1 MQIHKSIKVF
11 KITNRN
17 VCVTNM
23 RIILLTQDDP
33 FYLAQN
39 IDYLIKNLPSHS
51 EVVATVVFDV
61 SPFGKRES
69 FTDKLKKTYHIFGFG
84 FFVNYG
90 FKFVFSNLNPNKKVK
105 NILAKY
111 NVPLVEIEGNI
122 NKVENLDRLRAY
134 KPDLLIS
141 IAGNQIFKLPLIN
154 LAPKGCLNLHT
165 ALLPKYRGLM
175 PSFWVIKNNE
185 KYTGVSIFFVDEGI
199 DSGEIL
205 VQKKVEIGN
214 KTQAELI
221 DETKLLGMQAILESV
236 EKIHVGNYELIPN
249 PNEEM
254 TYFSFPT
261 KEDVKA
267 FLASGKR
274 FY

>member
-1 MQIHKSIKVF
+1 MLKADCRKPIAPQ
-11 KITNRN
+11 
-17 VCVTNM
+17 NM

-39 IDYLIKNLPSHS
+39 IDFLINNLPKHS

-69 FTDKLKKTYHIFGFG
+69 FTDKLKKTYNIFGLG

-90 FKFVFSNLNPNKKVK
+90 IKFVLSKLNSDKKVR
-105 NILAKY
+105 NVLAKHK
-111 NVPLVEIEGNI
+111 VPLIEIEGNI
-122 NKVENLDRLRAY
+122 NKLENLERLKAY
-134 KPDLLIS
+134 QPDLLIS

-175 PSFWVIKNNE
+175 PSFWVMKNNE

-199 DSGEIL
+199 DSGDIL

-214 KTQAELI
+214 RTQAELI
-221 DETKLLGMQAILESV
+221 DHTKVLGMQAILESV
-236 EKIHVGNYELIPN
+236 EKIHSGSFEIIPN

-254 TYFSFPT
+254 TYFTFPT
-261 KEDVKA
+261 KADVKE
-267 FLASGKR
+267 FLKAGKK

>member
-1 MQIHKSIKVF
+1 
-11 KITNRN
+11 
-17 VCVTNM
+17 M

-39 IDYLIKNLPSHS
+39 IDYLIKKLPKHS
-51 EVVATVVFDV
+51 EIVATVVFEV

-69 FTDKLKKTYHIFGFG
+69 FTEKLKKTYDIFGLG

-90 FKFVFSNLNPNKKVK
+90 VKFVMSKLNPNKKVK

-111 NVPLVEIEGNI
+111 KVPLIEFEGNI
-122 NKVENLDRLRAY
+122 NRAENLELLKAY
-134 KPDLLIS
+134 QPDLLVS

-154 LAPKGCLNLHT
+154 LATKGCLNLHT

-175 PSFWVIKNNE
+175 PSFWVLKNNE

-199 DSGEIL
+199 DSGDIL

-214 KTQAELI
+214 RTQAELI
-221 DETKLLGMQAILESV
+221 DYTKLLGMDAILESV
-236 EKIHVGNYELIPN
+236 DKIHTGNYELIPN

-254 TYFSFPT
+254 TYFTFPT

-267 FLASGKR
+267 FLAAGKR

>member
-1 MQIHKSIKVF
+1 
-11 KITNRN
+11 
-17 VCVTNM
+17 M

-39 IDYLIKNLPSHS
+39 IDYLIQNLPKHS
-51 EVVATVVFDV
+51 VVVATVVFEV

-69 FTDKLKKTYHIFGFG
+69 FTEKLKKTYSIFGLG

-90 FKFVFSNLNPNKKVK
+90 VKFILSKLNPKKKVK

-111 NVPLVEIEGNI
+111 KIPLIDTEDNI
-122 NKVENLDRLRAY
+122 NNPTNLALLKVY
-134 KPDLLIS
+134 KPDLLVS

-154 LAPKGCLNLHT
+154 LSTKGCINLHT

-175 PSFWVIKNNE
+175 PSFWVLKNNE
-185 KYTGVSIFFVDEGI
+185 KYTGVSVFFVDEGI

-205 VQKKVEIGN
+205 VQKKIEIGN
-214 KTQAELI
+214 RTQTELI
-221 DETKLLGMQAILESV
+221 NYTKQLGMDAILESIQ
-236 EKIHVGNYELIPN
+236 KIYEGDYELMPN
-249 PNEEM
+249 PDKEK
-254 TYFSFPT
+254 TYFGFPT
-261 KEDVKA
+261 KHDVSE
-267 FLASGKR
+267 FLRAGKR

>member
-1 MQIHKSIKVF
+1 
-11 KITNRN
+11 
-17 VCVTNM
+17 M

-39 IDYLIKNLPSHS
+39 IDYLIKNLPAHS
-51 EVVATVVFDV
+51 EVVATVVFEV

-69 FTDKLKKTYHIFGFG
+69 FTEKLKKTFDIFGLG

-90 FKFVFSNLNPNKKVK
+90 VKFVLSKLNPNKKVK

-111 NVPLVEIEGNI
+111 HVPLVEIQGNI
-122 NKVENLDRLRAY
+122 NLAENLDKLRDY

-141 IAGNQIFKLPLIN
+141 IAGNQIFKMPLIS
-154 LAPKGCLNLHT
+154 LATKGCLNLHT

-175 PSFWVIKNNE
+175 PSFWVLKNNE

-199 DSGEIL
+199 DSGDIL
-205 VQKKVEIGN
+205 VQKKVEIGDR
-214 KTQAELI
+214 TQAELI

-236 EKIHVGNYELIPN
+236 EKIHSGKYELIPN

-254 TYFSFPT
+254 TYFTFPT

-267 FLASGKR
+267 FLAAGKK